1 MSSSPSPTTIPP
13 KSFTVSANGRLAVL
27 KTAAHV
33 SAAFDPASALP
44 QPIHVQFE
52 AIWDTGAT
60 NSVISQK
67 VVDACGL
74 KPVGMRVVHTG
85 NGTRNSESYLV
96 NIVLPNG
103 VGCANMFV
111 TKGDMAP
118 DTHLLIGMD
127 IIGQGDF
134 AVTNK
139 DGKTCFSFRCPSTER
154 IDFVQSKPLIVPH
167 EQGRNEKCACGS
179 GSKYKHCCGKVK

>member
-1 MSSSPSPTTIPP
+1 M
-13 KSFTVSANGRLAVL
+13 

-33 SAAFDPASALP
+33 SAAFDPNSTSPHP
-44 QPIHVQFE
+44 QQVQFD

-74 KPVGMRVVHTG
+74 KPIGMAIVHTG
-85 NGTRNSESYLV
+85 NGSRNSEVYFV
-96 NIVLPNG
+96 NIILPNG
-103 VGCANMFV
+103 VRCSNVRV
-111 TKGDMAP
+111 TKGDMAQ

-127 IIGQGDF
+127 IIGVGDF
-134 AVTNK
+134 AVTHK

-154 IDFVQSKPLIVPH
+154 IDFVKPQPIHSAPK
-167 EQGRNEKCACGS
+167 QARNDKCACGS
-179 GSKYKHCCGKVK
+179 GKKFKHCCGKDV